1 MCHSCDRPTI
11 LPIMPMNLPSFIR
24 TTTPLEERI
33 GQVNTAIA
41 EKIVPDRAKI
51 DGSLKANF
59 PGAPNW
65 TTASTDT
72 SHKSARIARNGAP
85 QHSMKNPLLAKVADM
100 AFKSK
105 AVKEARFLDV
115 SDALEHALADLLT
128 LDQLGRIYLEAQL
141 THRKLSSLGQ
151 LLLPLPSIPS
161 PYDRVLNNTLSKED
175 YLDAHQAFSAQLFP
189 TEAEQIS
196 MLGARSVELNR
207 QLVEL
212 DLSTP
217 SAFLLEAAN
226 SNSSLRHI
234 QKFRE
239 RIAAYALAEAIE
251 KTPAAG
257 EIASGFEL
265 PEIFRPHLE
274 LYLASPQYQRAVTSL
289 RAAGRQ
295 AGNDEDASKIYYQQR
310 HRECSKIARGL
321 EKSKLVKT
329 KQRLDHLYA
338 NRPTISM
345 KPSLKPAGIWRR
357 DHWDAVSPKE
367 LAARRRVY
375 QHRCDE
381 LKHAHDALAQIEG
394 TLLDLQKQVAPEAK
408 PAQETPSRIQ
418 RTIAYMAAH
427 WNFGAAARNENAPTV
442 LATELERNREQAY
455 SNVTQMLAEVR
466 KMKSEIIVP
475 ESLDSESPA
484 PASGNFLLNFAE
496 RILQERLPDGTT
508 RAERIK
514 KVEVALRLANRFPSA
529 VKISHVIAQT
539 VDRAADAVLSRGSNS
554 SRPPR
559 PTRRST
565 GATSSSE

>member
-1 MCHSCDRPTI
+1 
-11 LPIMPMNLPSFIR
+11 MPMNLLSLIR
-24 TTTPLEERI
+24 PTTSLQERI
-33 GQVNTAIA
+33 GQVNTVIA
-41 EKIVPDRAKI
+41 ERIEPARAKI

-59 PGAPNW
+59 PGAPDW
-65 TTASTDT
+65 TTASADM
-72 SHKSARIARNGAP
+72 SFKSDRIARNGAP

-115 SDALEHALADLLT
+115 SDALRHALADLLL
-128 LDQLGRIYLEAQL
+128 LDRLGRIHLEIQL
-141 THRKLSSLGQ
+141 IHQKLSSLGQ
-151 LLLPLPSIPS
+151 PIPPLPSIQP
-161 PYDRVLNNTLSKED
+161 PYKHVLNNTLAKED
-175 YLDAHQAFSAQLFP
+175 HLDAHVAFSAQLPP

-196 MLGARSVELNR
+196 MLAARFWELKRQLGELNR
-207 QLVEL
+207 
-212 DLSTP
+212 STP

-234 QKFRE
+234 RKFRE
-239 RIAAYALAEAIE
+239 RIAACALAEAIE
-251 KTPAAG
+251 KASAAG

-265 PEIFRPHLE
+265 PEIFHPHLE
-274 LYLASPQYQRAVTSL
+274 LYKASPQYQRAVTSL
-289 RAAGRQ
+289 HAAGRPL
-295 AGNDEDASKIYYQQR
+295 GNDENASRIYYQQR

-329 KQRLDHLYA
+329 KQRLDHLCA

-381 LKHAHDALAQIEG
+381 LKHAHEALAQIED
-394 TLLDLQKQVAPEAK
+394 TLLNLQTQVAPEAE
-408 PAQETPSRIQ
+408 PAQETLIWSQPI
-418 RTIAYMAAH
+418 IASMAAYLS
-427 WNFGAAARNENAPTV
+427 FGAAARDENAPTV
-442 LATELERNREQAY
+442 PAAELERNRAQAY
-455 SNVTQMLAEVR
+455 SNVTQMLDEVR

-484 PASGNFLLNFAE
+484 TASGNFLLNFAE

-514 KVEVALRLANRFPSA
+514 KTATTLRMANRFPSA

-539 VDRAADAVLSRGSNS
+539 ADRAADAVLSRGSNS